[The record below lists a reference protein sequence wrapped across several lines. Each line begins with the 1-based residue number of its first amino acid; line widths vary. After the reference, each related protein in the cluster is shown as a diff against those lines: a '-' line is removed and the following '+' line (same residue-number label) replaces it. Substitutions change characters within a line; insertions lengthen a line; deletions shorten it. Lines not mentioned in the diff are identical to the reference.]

1 MPRTRKDVIEYR
13 IYELSPDKPFFCLN
27 GEEWRISDVLS
38 DRLHFHNCLEIGFCF
53 SDSGFLGF
61 ENGATYPF
69 CTGDVFLIPRF
80 MPHTTC
86 SAPGCRSR
94 WNYLY
99 LDLDAIAGR
108 AESGGAAKQQSE
120 GSLLSTFLHITAKSH
135 PRLHFLCT
143 CLLEESVNTAQDS
156 APLLNLYTLAMVAEL
171 RRLVSRSAEKPAVNR
186 RAFALKPALE
196 YINNHYA
203 EPCNIDRLASLCHL
217 SQTHFRRLFLSIMGT
232 PPLQYVIQIRIR
244 QACILLNTTHEPITA
259 IAQAVGISSISSFN
273 RNFQQI
279 MGVSPQ
285 QYRQQQKHDS
295 ARPRQYILP
304 YKGWLVPENL

>member
-1 MPRTRKDVIEYR
+1 MPRTRKNVIEYR
-13 IYELSPDKPFFCLN
+13 IYELDTDKPYVCLS

-38 DRLHFHNCLEIGFCF
+38 DRLHFHNCLEIGYCF

-61 ENGATYPF
+61 ENGVTYPF
-69 CTGDVFLIPRF
+69 EAGDIFIIPRF

-99 LDLDAIAGR
+99 IDPDALP
-108 AESGGAAKQQSE
+108 
-120 GSLLSTFLHITAKSH
+120 GSIPGSYSRQPSLNSLFGSFLHITLSEN
-135 PRLHFLCT
+135 PRLHHLCRFLLDEALEHAPEDMQ
-143 CLLEESVNTAQDS
+143 LLG
-156 APLLNLYTLAMVAEL
+156 LYALTLSAEL
-171 RRLVSRSAEKPAVNR
+171 RRMLSESPQKSAVNK

-196 YINNHYA
+196 FVNDHYM
-203 EPCNIDRLASLCHL
+203 EPCGVDRLAVLCHL

-232 PPLQYVIQIRIR
+232 SPLQYVIQIRIR
-244 QACILLNTTHEPITA
+244 QACILLTTTHEPITA

-273 RNFQQI
+273 RNFQQT
-279 MGVSPQ
+279 MGISPQ
-285 QYRQQQKHDS
+285 QYRRQSKHS
-295 ARPRQYILP
+295 AARQRQYILP